1 MQRAATIWFIGLTLA
16 FGAFLHALAT
26 GSVAIPA
33 GEVVR
38 VVAGGGASAESAQVV
53 LELRLPRALA
63 AFAVGG
69 LLALAGALMQTL
81 MRNALADPYLLGLS
95 GGAAAGALGA
105 MILGASMLAL
115 HLSAAGGALLT
126 SALVLWLA
134 RRDFSAE
141 IEPGAAQRLLLSG
154 VAIAAL
160 AGAVV
165 VLILSVA
172 PEAQVRG
179 MLFWLIGDL
188 AGAAD
193 WRPAWIAVCAALALV
208 MPHARGLNVLSRGD
222 LTAESLGVD
231 ARRLRLLAFLI
242 ASIITAVA
250 VATAGT
256 IGFVGLIAPHLVRL
270 AVGADHRVLLP
281 AAALAGG
288 SLLLIADTLARS
300 LAAPTQLP
308 TGALTALIGV
318 PVFLAILWRQGR
330 GR

>member
-1 MQRAATIWFIGLTLA
+1 M
-16 FGAFLHALAT
+16 
-26 GSVAIPA
+26 
-33 GEVVR
+33 R
-38 VVAGGGASAESAQVV
+38 VVAGGNASPDAAQVV

-63 AFAVGG
+63 AFAVGA

-105 MILGASMLAL
+105 MLVGASLLAL
-115 HLSAAGGALLT
+115 HLSAAGGALFT
-126 SALVLWLA
+126 ATLVLWLA

-193 WRPAWIAVCAALALV
+193 WRPAWLAMCAALALA
-208 MPHARGLNVLSRGD
+208 MPQARGLNLLSRGD

-242 ASIITAVA
+242 ASIATAVA

-270 AVGADHRVLLP
+270 VVGADHRVLLP
-281 AAALAGG
+281 AAVLTGG
-288 SLLLIADTLARS
+288 ALLLIADTLARS
-300 LAAPTQLP
+300 LVAPTQLP

-318 PVFLAILWRQGR
+318 PVFLAILWGQGR
-330 GR
+330 DR